1 VGDTPR
7 VFFVTGH
14 QDTAELYG
22 FALEHA
28 GFAVRW
34 LKSPAHAVEACRADP
49 PAAAVVHFAPVR
61 RSGRCQPGPAS
72 RPAAAAA
79 LIGLFSMALPAATLK
94 QVLGNL
100 NDVLMI
106 PCSPDR
112 LVSRLSFIIEH
123 QSHTS

>member
-1 VGDTPR
+1 MGDTPR
-7 VFFVTGH
+7 VFFVTSH

-28 GFAVRW
+28 GFATRW
-34 LKSPAHAVEACRADP
+34 LKSPAQAVEACRADP
-49 PAAAVVHFAPVR
+49 PTAAVVHFAPVDDPLGVSVALR
-61 RSGRCQPGPAS
+61 QACGRAT
-72 RPAAAAA
+72 
-79 LIGLFSMALPAATLK
+79 LIGLFSMVLPSSTLK

-112 LVSRLSFIIEH
+112 LVSRLTFIIEH
-123 QSHTS
+123 KTATS

>member
-7 VFFVTGH
+7 VFFVTSH

-28 GFAVRW
+28 GFATRW

-49 PAAAVVHFAPVR
+49 PAAAVVHFAPVDDPLDVSQALR
-61 RSGRCQPGPAS
+61 AACGRG
-72 RPAAAAA
+72 A

-112 LVSRLSFIIEH
+112 LVSRLTFIIEH

>member
-34 LKSPAHAVEACRADP
+34 LKSPAQAIEACRADP
-49 PAAAVVHFAPVR
+49 PAAAIVHFAPIDNPVDISLALR
-61 RSGRCQPGPAS
+61 PASGR
-72 RPAAAAA
+72 AA
-79 LIGLFSMALPAATLK
+79 LIGLFSMTLPSVTLK
-94 QVLGNL
+94 QVIGTL

-123 QSHTS
+123 KSPTS